1 MIRFNSAEELGSI
14 IRAER
19 KRRGYTQS
27 MLADFS
33 GVGLTFVSQL
43 ERGKRT
49 AELEKTLRVTQ
60 TLGINLFAES
70 RLDNE

>member
-19 KRRGYTQS
+19 KRRGYTQG

-43 ERGKRT
+43 ERGKPT

>member
-14 IRAER
+14 IHAER

-33 GVGLTFVSQL
+33 GVGLHLCPSL
-43 ERGKRT
+43 NAENPPPSWKKRY
-49 AELEKTLRVTQ
+49 A
-60 TLGINLFAES
+60 
-70 RLDNE
+70 